1 MISSRCNFRMATIAL
16 ERRASSRV
24 PMCPLDGRGRPSLH
38 QSSLHQ
44 SKTTVTMALTMAMA
58 MAMIIFLVACLV
70 ACGDPKY
77 QPPAIV
83 VTFSTEFP
91 PPSALDLSATA
102 PIAAI
107 VTNGPPNDGLAKFS
121 CLPAGQCGTFSPN
134 PIASNVP
141 TAYTAPPTL
150 PPNGSV
156 TVTATSVSDPTK
168 SISATIT
175 INAP

>member
-1 MISSRCNFRMATIAL
+1 MATI
-16 ERRASSRV
+16 V
-24 PMCPLDGRGRPSLH
+24 G
-38 QSSLHQ
+38 
-44 SKTTVTMALTMAMA
+44 TVT
-58 MAMIIFLVACLV
+58 MAMIIFLV

-91 PPSALDLSATA
+91 PPSALNLSATA

-107 VTNGPPNDGLAKFS
+107 VTNSPPNDGLAQFS
-121 CLPAGQCGTFSPN
+121 CLPAGQCGTFTPN

-141 TAYTAPPTL
+141 TTYQAPPTV
-150 PPNGSV
+150 PQNGSV
-156 TVTATSVSDPTK
+156 TVTATSVTDPTK

-175 INAP
+175 ISAP